1 MNVDLLK
8 KTDQIIFEAIV
19 GSVAYGTNTPT
30 SDVDIRGIFR
40 LPKES
45 YMSLVSPIQ
54 EVSNDSQ
61 DIKYYELRK
70 FLDLAKD
77 CNPNIIELLYLPEE
91 CIKIMTPVM
100 QKLIDNRNLFI
111 TKKAYHTFSGYAYA
125 QIGKAKGQNKMVNH
139 PEMAVRPKKEDF
151 CWVIPMDLIDTD
163 SMYSYYLPFS
173 DAPCRPIPIQE
184 HKLNL
189 AEYHVSALER
199 VPDTYRLYFYGK
211 DSKGVFRGDD
221 MLVCESIPLDDE
233 KKLFKGL
240 LIYNKHEFE
249 KAMAEHRKYNDWI
262 NNRNDAR
269 WIDQE
274 KGKLNYDQKNMMHCA
289 RLMMAGKSILTK
301 GEPIVRFEG
310 EQLQYLRDI
319 RAGKF
324 EYEYIMARVEADM
337 KELEDLYNKSTLPWG
352 ADIKQVDKL
361 YKELLDM

>member
-1 MNVDLLK
+1 MNVELLK
-8 KTDQIIFEAIV
+8 QSNYIIFESIV
-19 GSVAYGTNTPT
+19 GSVAYGTNTPN

-45 YMSLVSPIQ
+45 YMSLVAPIQ
-54 EVSNDSQ
+54 EVSNNTQ

-91 CIKIMTPVM
+91 CVKIKTPIM
-100 QKLIDNRNLFI
+100 QKLIDNRSMFI
-111 TKKAYHTFSGYAYA
+111 TKKAYHTFSGYAFA

-139 PEMAVRPKKEDF
+139 PEMAVKPKKGDF
-151 CWVIPMDLIDTD
+151 CWFIPKETVDPDHFGEYDWMVN
-163 SMYSYYLPFS
+163 P
-173 DAPCRPIPIQE
+173 PCRPIPFNFFKYE
-184 HKLNL
+184 DLSK
-189 AEYHVSALER
+189 YHASALEHTSN
-199 VPDTYRLYFYGK
+199 VYRLYFYGDK
-211 DSKGVFRGDD
+211 SKGVFRGDD
-221 MLVCESIPLDDE
+221 ALVCESIPFEDE
-233 KKLFKGL
+233 FTCFEGL
-240 LIYNKHEFE
+240 LIYNQHEFE

-262 NNRNDAR
+262 ANRNDAR
-269 WIDQE
+269 WVDQE

-289 RLMMAGKSILTK
+289 RLMMAGKNILTK

-324 EYEYIMARVEADM
+324 EYEDIMARVEADM

-352 ADIKQVDKL
+352 ADIKQVDAL
-361 YKELLDM
+361 YKQLLDM